1 MAVWSS
7 AVVLLILAA
16 QCLAQDEV
24 TKDITVLRMARELDL
39 ASQLVK
45 QKVTITFQNSGT
57 KPVASFLYTVDPA
70 LAGKLSYVGA
80 QLENAEEKLKV
91 VQTSLAGKPDLLVY
105 KVSLTQPL
113 TSEQSTTVVVETV
126 FTHAIF
132 PFPKE
137 ITQNER
143 QLVQFTGNAYI
154 ISPYPCKTQSTTV
167 HLPSSSVESFTR
179 VAPANVND
187 KDIVYGPYGDV
198 APFSN
203 AKIIVHF
210 ENNGP
215 FVGAVSLL
223 RLIEVSH
230 WGNIAVEE
238 HLHVKHQGATL
249 KGSFARYD
257 FQRNPN
263 SGQSSVKS
271 YSTILP
277 ASAKDVYYRDEIG
290 NISTSHLREG
300 DDAVEL
306 ELRPRFPLFGGWQTR
321 YYIGYNVPTYEYL
334 YHSGSHYVLKMRF
347 VDHIFDD
354 QVIDDAKLKVIL
366 PEGAKNIV
374 LKAPYSVQE
383 QPREVLHTYLD
394 TVGRPVVVATKSNLV
409 EQHIV
414 DFELHYDFEVFL
426 LLQEPLLVVFVLYLF
441 FLFVVVLV
449 RLDFAIRKDSA
460 VLTKQ
465 QASVLIDGITSAVD
479 KRSGLCAD
487 YQEAIATYKSSKDP
501 KAFNN
506 KRKALGDKYQAFT
519 EEVGSRAKDLH
530 ALDAEASAK
539 ANDLQKKAAE
549 VKTLLES
556 NCQLADSLVGDKM
569 DKKDYIKVEKENQAK
584 LTRLQS
590 EIDSIIP
597 TL

>member
-1 MAVWSS
+1 MTEIVS
-7 AVVLLILAA
+7 L
-16 QCLAQDEV
+16 
-24 TKDITVLRMARELDL
+24 
-39 ASQLVK
+39 
-45 QKVTITFQNSGT
+45 
-57 KPVASFLYTVDPA
+57 
-70 LAGKLSYVGA
+70 

-238 HLHVKHQGATL
+238 HLHVKHQGKASAVSFPPPPPPPQYIIIIHVPVTPCDLSAGATL

-306 ELRPRFPLFGGWQTR
+306 ELRPR
-321 YYIGYNVPTYEYL
+321 
-334 YHSGSHYVLKMRF
+334 
-347 VDHIFDD
+347 
-354 QVIDDAKLKVIL
+354 
-366 PEGAKNIV
+366 
-374 LKAPYSVQE
+374 
-383 QPREVLHTYLD
+383 
-394 TVGRPVVVATKSNLV
+394 
-409 EQHIV
+409 
-414 DFELHYDFEVFL
+414 
-426 LLQEPLLVVFVLYLF
+426 
-441 FLFVVVLV
+441 
-449 RLDFAIRKDSA
+449 
-460 VLTKQ
+460 
-465 QASVLIDGITSAVD
+465 
-479 KRSGLCAD
+479 
-487 YQEAIATYKSSKDP
+487 
-501 KAFNN
+501 
-506 KRKALGDKYQAFT
+506 
-519 EEVGSRAKDLH
+519 
-530 ALDAEASAK
+530 
-539 ANDLQKKAAE
+539 
-549 VKTLLES
+549 
-556 NCQLADSLVGDKM
+556 
-569 DKKDYIKVEKENQAK
+569 
-584 LTRLQS
+584 
-590 EIDSIIP
+590 
-597 TL
+597 